1 MAKELCVSILRGV
14 IVLKQKHI
22 DTGFKKKIKLAVMP
36 TDGQTLA
43 DMYTEM
49 RELATSK

>member
-22 DTGFKKKIKLAVMP
+22 DAGFLKKIKLAVMP
-36 TDGQTLA
+36 TDGQTA
-43 DMYTEM
+43 YMYTEM